1 MKKLAVVVAAAAGL
15 LMLGG
20 TAFADDDFT
29 YEDHA
34 APQVGLVNLQGI
46 DIIKDINLN
55 AVVGACGNQVL
66 AIPVL
71 SPPITGSC
79 AGGGII
85 D

>member
-1 MKKLAVVVAAAAGL
+1 MRKFAVVVAAAAGL
-15 LMLGG
+15 LALGG
-20 TAFADDDFT
+20 PAFADVT

-34 APQVGLVNLQGI
+34 GPQVGLLNLQGI
-46 DIIKDINLN
+46 DILKDINVN
-55 AVVGACGNQVL
+55 AVVGLCGNQIL

-79 AGGGII
+79 ASGAIV